1 MKIFTCAVDIDD
13 QHAVAH
19 LIGELDMTTAHCLV
33 ERLRPIATAGRDLVV
48 DLAGISFLGTAGLAA
63 LDELDRSATAAGG
76 SIRLSR
82 LPALVWRLFAVTG
95 SANRFDI
102 LEPRPNLPAQWQR
115 NTQASSYVGANRFD
129 RATLQPCSTSAG
141 PDPGE

>member
-1 MKIFTCAVDIDD
+1 MKIFTCAVHIDD

-19 LIGELDMTTAHCLV
+19 LIGELDMTTAHFLV

-48 DLAGISFLGTAGLAA
+48 DLAGISFFGTAGLGA
-63 LDELDRSATAAGG
+63 LDELDHYATAAGG
-76 SIRLSR
+76 SIRLSH

-102 LEPRPNLPAQWQR
+102 LEPKPNLPAQRR
-115 NTQASSYVGANRFD
+115 NTRQSRYVDANRFEG
-129 RATLQPCSTSAG
+129 ATAGLRSASSG
-141 PDPGE
+141 T